1 MRAINNYNPNFTGC
15 FVVKG
20 NLSSQ
25 NKALFERFKNHV
37 QNEISNKAQ
46 QAKHKFNVYVDNIV
60 DNRVKKTGNFTPIEY
75 YYSFNK

>member
-1 MRAINNYNPNFTGC
+1 MRAINNYNPNFTGR

-37 QNEISNKAQ
+37 QNEISNKA
-46 QAKHKFNVYVDNIV
+46 
-60 DNRVKKTGNFTPIEY
+60 
-75 YYSFNK
+75 